1 MTAIVGAP
9 GIVQTAP
16 PTPAPKANDR
26 QIGGEHYKRLK
37 PEPWDVIVAWNLG
50 YLDGNIVKYVTR
62 YREKGGLVDLLK
74 AQHYLEKLIEI
85 EKGKTR

>member
-1 MTAIVGAP
+1 MSAILGAP
-9 GIVQTAP
+9 GITQT
-16 PTPAPKANDR
+16 TPAPKANDR
-26 QIGGEHYKRLK
+26 QIGGEHYKHLK

-85 EKGKTR
+85 EKEKQR